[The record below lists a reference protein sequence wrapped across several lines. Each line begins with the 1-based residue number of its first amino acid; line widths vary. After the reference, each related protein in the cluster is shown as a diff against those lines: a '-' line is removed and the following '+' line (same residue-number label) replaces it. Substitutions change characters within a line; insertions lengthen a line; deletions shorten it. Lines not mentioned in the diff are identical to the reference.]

1 MTPRYALV
9 TGASRGIG
17 AAIAR
22 RLAAEGYALTITAR
36 REAALREVAA
46 QLEAAGAPV
55 HSVTGDMAL
64 EDDVRRVASE
74 HLERY
79 PALHVLVLNAGM
91 AVAGELASYPLR
103 RLDRLFAIN
112 VRAPFALV
120 QACLPALR
128 EAAAADPDRGAKVV
142 AIASISGVVSE
153 PQLAAYG
160 ATKAALI
167 SLCQS
172 IAAEESRRGVS
183 ATAISPGYVDTDMGA
198 WASDR
203 VDPSAMLDVAD
214 VAEMVV
220 AVTRL
225 SARAVVPHLVLARA
239 GENLWRA

>member
-1 MTPRYALV
+1 M
-9 TGASRGIG
+9 
-17 AAIAR
+17 
-22 RLAAEGYALTITAR
+22 
-36 REAALREVAA
+36 
-46 QLEAAGAPV
+46 
-55 HSVTGDMAL
+55 
-64 EDDVRRVASE
+64 ASE

-172 IAAEESRRGVS
+172 IAAEESRRGVERDGDLAGLRRHRHGRVGLGPAS
-183 ATAISPGYVDTDMGA
+183 TRRRCSTSPT
-198 WASDR
+198 WQR
-203 VDPSAMLDVAD
+203 WW
-214 VAEMVV
+214 
-220 AVTRL
+220 
-225 SARAVVPHLVLARA
+225 
-239 GENLWRA
+239 WR

>member
-36 REAALREVAA
+36 HETALRAVAA
-46 QLEAAGAPV
+46 QVAGAGAAV
-55 HSVTGDMAL
+55 HRVTGDMAL

-74 HLERY
+74 HLERF

-103 RLDRLFAIN
+103 RLDQMLAIN
-112 VRAPFALV
+112 LRAPFALV

-128 EAAAADPDRGAKVV
+128 EAALADPDRGAKVV
-142 AIASISGVVSE
+142 AIASMSGVVSE
-153 PQLAAYG
+153 RQLAAYG

-172 IAAEESRRGVS
+172 ISVEESRHGVS

-203 VDPSAMLDVAD
+203 IDPSAMLDVAD
-214 VAEMVV
+214 VAEMAV

-239 GENLWRA
+239 GESLWRA